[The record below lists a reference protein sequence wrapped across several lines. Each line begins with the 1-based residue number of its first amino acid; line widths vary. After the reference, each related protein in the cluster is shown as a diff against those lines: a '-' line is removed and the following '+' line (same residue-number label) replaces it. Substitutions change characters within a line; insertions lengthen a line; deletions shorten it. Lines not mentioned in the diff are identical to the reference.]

1 MAAGPLS
8 TGGARAYI
16 PSVAPM
22 PQGPGPPRRRHPLR
36 SCPASSAPS
45 SSSAPSF
52 AAIEIMFG
60 LFRSLFRRD
69 PRRELV
75 AGLYA
80 RVAGAA
86 RQRALYA
93 DLGVPD
99 TVEGRFEALSV
110 HMVLALRA
118 LRHKPDPAG
127 DVARDL
133 TDAFFRDLDA
143 SLREMGVGDTA
154 VPKRMKTLAEAFYG
168 RAGVYDSALDAGDE
182 AALAAALGRNV
193 CGSDAPAPGLAR
205 YALSADRALKSA
217 TAEAF
222 LHEGPRFPAPADF
235 AASGTT
241 PPAGA
246 L

>member
-1 MAAGPLS
+1 ML
-8 TGGARAYI
+8 
-16 PSVAPM
+16 
-22 PQGPGPPRRRHPLR
+22 
-36 SCPASSAPS
+36 
-45 SSSAPSF
+45 
-52 AAIEIMFG
+52 G

-69 PRRELV
+69 PRRDLI
-75 AGLYA
+75 AALYA
-80 RVAGAA
+80 RVADAA
-86 RQRALYA
+86 RQPGLYA

-118 LRHKPDPAG
+118 LRRKPDPAG

-168 RAGVYDSALDAGDE
+168 RAGVYDAALDAGDE
-182 AALAAALGRNV
+182 TALAAALGRNV
-193 CGSDAPAPGLAR
+193 RGSDAPAQGLAR
-205 YALSADRALKSA
+205 YVLAADRRLASA

-222 LHEGPRFPAPADF
+222 LADGPRFPAPAEF
-235 AASGTT
+235 APPGTT
-241 PPAGA
+241 SPAQA

>member
-1 MAAGPLS
+1 
-8 TGGARAYI
+8 
-16 PSVAPM
+16 
-22 PQGPGPPRRRHPLR
+22 
-36 SCPASSAPS
+36 
-45 SSSAPSF
+45 
-52 AAIEIMFG
+52 MFG
-60 LFRSLFRRD
+60 LLRSLFRRD

-154 VPKRMKTLAEAFYG
+154 VPKRMKTLARPSTA
-168 RAGVYDSALDAGDE
+168 
-182 AALAAALGRNV
+182 
-193 CGSDAPAPGLAR
+193 APGSTIPPSTPATRRRSPPPSAGTCAAR
-205 YALSADRALKSA
+205 TPRRRGSRAM
-217 TAEAF
+217 
-222 LHEGPRFPAPADF
+222 RC
-235 AASGTT
+235 
-241 PPAGA
+241 PPTGR
-246 L
+246 